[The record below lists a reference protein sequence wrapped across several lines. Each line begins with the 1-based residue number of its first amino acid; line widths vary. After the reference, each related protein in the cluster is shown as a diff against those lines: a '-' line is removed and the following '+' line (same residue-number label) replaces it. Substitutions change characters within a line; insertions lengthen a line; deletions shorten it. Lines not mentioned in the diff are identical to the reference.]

1 MEPFSVFLVDDH
13 KLFREGLRM
22 LLNQNPFV
30 SKVYEA
36 SDGHEFLMQLDA
48 AAPDLVFMDINM
60 PVMNGIEATTKAIA
74 KHPNLKII
82 ALSMF
87 AEEEYY
93 TNMIDAGACGFM
105 LKNSG
110 IEDVEECIRSVV
122 SGHNYFSH
130 EILSGIV
137 KNLSRKKK
145 PTRKSELSEREEEVL
160 YSICQ
165 GHSNQ
170 EIAEKLNLS
179 KRTIDKHREN
189 LLLKTGSRNTAGLVM
204 YAIRHGLAEV

>member
-1 MEPFSVFLVDDH
+1 MEKISVFLVDDH

-22 LLNQNPFV
+22 LLHQTPFV
-30 SKVYEA
+30 SEVYEA
-36 SDGHEFLMQLDA
+36 ADGIEFLSRVGECK
-48 AAPDLVFMDINM
+48 PDIVFMDINM
-60 PVMNGIEATTKAIA
+60 PQMNGVETTAKASELL
-74 KHPNLKII
+74 PDLKIV

-87 AEEEYY
+87 ADEEYY

-137 KNLSRKKK
+137 KNLSKKK
-145 PTRKSELSEREEEVL
+145 KSSRKSELSEREEEVL
-160 YSICQ
+160 FSICQ